1 MCRALL
7 SEELDLI
14 VQFACFFLLFLSS
27 HSREQVRRLFF
38 QNIGV
43 IGGWIVYPS
52 LPYPS
57 TKTLKI
63 VKMNGLISVLYECTD
78 ARSGHLCSFGKLH
91 ESL

>member
-27 HSREQVRRLFF
+27 HSRDKVRRLFF

-43 IGGWIVYPS
+43 VGGWIV
-52 LPYPS
+52 
-57 TKTLKI
+57 
-63 VKMNGLISVLYECTD
+63 
-78 ARSGHLCSFGKLH
+78 
-91 ESL
+91 